1 MEWIYDNLLYEMNL
15 IFFLL
20 FSFIKSIKLFS
31 RILNDILYSNISHSF
46 VSIEFN
52 NKYKQLLI
60 QNISHFIKIPFLEKY
75 FVFIRRL

>member
-1 MEWIYDNLLYEMNL
+1 MEWIYDNLLYEMNP

-20 FSFIKSIKLFS
+20 FFFIKSIKLFS
-31 RILNDILYSNISHSF
+31 RILNDILYSNISYSF
-46 VSIEFN
+46 VLIEFN
-52 NKYKQLLI
+52 NKYKQLLT